1 MVGQWAVTCTDSVRS
16 ILEPML
22 RSLSE
27 LWEDNAMTVDLYCT
41 SLGNVLQGSVGDGRC
56 CYVLTGI
63 TSSVRP
69 FFITVRSLS
78 LTAYRSLKQF
88 EILPILTIC
97 NYVQIYF
104 DQVATVN
111 FIGGP
116 VVARPSDGWTAG
128 TARTF
133 CADYLTASQAVT
145 RCQGIPGVNIA
156 SSEDQ
161 CTDDV
166 MVRKI
171 IVNRSIIILMIN

>member
-1 MVGQWAVTCTDSVRS
+1 MHCRCSVHKFRRWRFS
-16 ILEPML
+16 TNFIDIDNESFYGWIKLLL
-22 RSLSE
+22 RR
-27 LWEDNAMTVDLYCT
+27 A
-41 SLGNVLQGSVGDGRC
+41 LQIT
-56 CYVLTGI
+56 LT
-63 TSSVRP
+63 VRP